1 MGNGNQRQTVPLSN
15 AIEREM
21 WCAIGVK
28 IVTFASSF
36 LVRRSP
42 RMVRCSRYRL
52 PDYYLMATSK
62 DKLTKKRST
71 KTRKRTNAPGR
82 KDSTPSR
89 SVGSRMRSWAQGL
102 QNNIVNKRYGEL
114 ISFILGLIL
123 LAFIIYILVACGSYL
138 MVGSRDQ
145 SIVTELTPWEALTQT
160 LPEGIDSSVVE
171 IQNITRV
178 HGAYLA
184 HWLMDGF
191 LGFGSWLLLLFGIVC
206 ALRMMRIT
214 KRGSLIKLCVYTI
227 LLSLWTALALSA
239 LQSILGMPTFFRWGG
254 VYGALWLGKML
265 PAIGWL
271 GVSLTLLV
279 TIIILIVVIRY
290 EYLQWMRRAIG
301 LGWVKRP
308 NRRHTT
314 DSSLESIEDETEL
327 TGGEPTDTNE
337 EILPDDEDGDLDTT
351 KDEDEEAPL
360 PASSVL
366 AAQSASHTTS
376 QATTNAP
383 QARRQSVSTP
393 AEESLEGSVTVTVAQ
408 GDADSQAVSVMPQSD
423 TRRGGYQMPS
433 PDLLADVDQSSQTID
448 RTEIKEI
455 EQLIIEKLSDLGI
468 GLEPVEVTI
477 GPTVTLYEFKLDPKV
492 KVNRIRSLE
501 DDIAMKVESIGGI
514 RIIAPMPGRG
524 TIGIEVP
531 NRNPRTVGMKAL
543 ITSQKFITT
552 DMKLPIAIGRT
563 ITNDVYLFDLSKM
576 PHLLIAGATGQG
588 KSVGLNALIT
598 SLLYNKR
605 PEELKLILIDPK
617 MLEFSIYESIGRHF
631 LTKLEDA
638 EKYIITDTTKALPV
652 LESLCVDMDG
662 RYELLARAKVR
673 NIAEYNKL
681 FRQGHLREEDGFVF
695 LPYLVLIVDEFADL
709 IMTTGRAIE
718 KPIARL
724 AQKARAA
731 GIHIVLATQ
740 RPSTDVITGLI
751 KANFPA
757 RIAFKVSSQVD
768 SRTILDTK
776 SAKDLIGRGDMLIN
790 DGKEMRRIQCAFI
803 DTPET
808 ERIVDHIS
816 RQPYPTEPY
825 LLPEPPAT
833 EGAAGAAGVGGGA
846 TERDPLFEEVAR
858 HVVQMQQ
865 GSTSNIQRRFNIG
878 YNRAGR
884 IMDQLYE
891 CGIVSGQDGSKP
903 RQVLIADETT
913 LDQLLDTF

>member
-1 MGNGNQRQTVPLSN
+1 
-15 AIEREM
+15 
-21 WCAIGVK
+21 
-28 IVTFASSF
+28 
-36 LVRRSP
+36 
-42 RMVRCSRYRL
+42 
-52 PDYYLMATSK
+52 
-62 DKLTKKRST
+62 
-71 KTRKRTNAPGR
+71 
-82 KDSTPSR
+82 
-89 SVGSRMRSWAQGL
+89 MRSWAQDL
-102 QNNIVNKRYGEL
+102 QNNIADKRYGEL

-191 LGFGSWLLLLFGIVC
+191 LGFGSWFLLLFGIAC

-214 KRGSLIKLCVYTI
+214 KRGSLIKLCVYAI

-239 LQSILGMPTFFRWGG
+239 LQNILGMPTFFRWGG
-254 VYGALWLGKML
+254 AYGAFWLGKML

-279 TIIILIVVIRY
+279 TIITFIVAMRY

-308 NRRHTT
+308 SRRTT
-314 DSSLESIEDETEL
+314 EAERDAVTLERKEEVVDEA
-327 TGGEPTDTNE
+327 NE
-337 EILPDDEDGDLDTT
+337 EQYDTS
-351 KDEDEEAPL
+351 KDEELETSLSDPGVAPSQTEPL
-360 PASSVL
+360 RSSRV
-366 AAQSASHTTS
+366 ATSRPSQESRATSSTT
-376 QATTNAP
+376 
-383 QARRQSVSTP
+383 
-393 AEESLEGSVTVTVAQ
+393 AEESLEGGVTVTVAQ
-408 GDADSQAVSVMPQSD
+408 GDADSQAAAIMPQSD
-423 TRRGGYQMPS
+423 SRRGGYQMPS
-433 PDLLADVDQSSQTID
+433 PDLLADVDQSSQKID

-552 DMKLPIAIGRT
+552 DQKLPIAIGRT

-631 LTKLEDA
+631 LTKLEDE
-638 EKYIITDTTKALPV
+638 EKYIITDTNKALPV
-652 LESLCVDMDG
+652 LESLCVDMDE

-816 RQPYPTEPY
+816 RQPYPTVPY

-833 EGAAGAAGVGGGA
+833 EGAAGAAGSGGGGA

-891 CGIVSGQDGSKP
+891 CGIVSAQDGSKP

>member
-1 MGNGNQRQTVPLSN
+1 
-15 AIEREM
+15 
-21 WCAIGVK
+21 
-28 IVTFASSF
+28 
-36 LVRRSP
+36 
-42 RMVRCSRYRL
+42 MVRCSRYRL

-62 DKLTKKRST
+62 DKSTKKRST
-71 KTRKRTNAPGR
+71 QTRKRTNASSR
-82 KDSTPSR
+82 KDATPSR
-89 SVGSRMRSWAQGL
+89 SVGSRMRSWAKGL
-102 QNNIVNKRYGEL
+102 QNNVADKRYGEL

-138 MVGSRDQ
+138 MVGARDQ
-145 SIVTELTPWEALTQT
+145 SVVTELTPWEALTQT
-160 LPEGIDSSVVE
+160 LPEGIDSSVAE
-171 IQNITRV
+171 IQNVTRV

-184 HWLMDGF
+184 HRLMDGF
-191 LGFGSWLLLLFGIVC
+191 LGFGSWFLLIFGIVC

-214 KRGSLIKLCVYTI
+214 KRGSLIKITVYAI
-227 LLSLWTALALSA
+227 FLSLWTGLTAAA
-239 LQSILGMPTFFRWGG
+239 IQNILGMPTFFRWGG
-254 VYGALWLGKML
+254 AYGTLWIDNLL

-271 GVSLTLLV
+271 GVVLILLV
-279 TIIILIVVIRY
+279 SIIILIVMIRH

-308 NRRHTT
+308 NRRRTT
-314 DSSLESIEDETEL
+314 DSSLESIEDEEES
-327 TGGEPTDTNE
+327 TGEEPTDTIE
-337 EILPDDEDGDLDTT
+337 DAGPDDVDGEPDTAEDD
-351 KDEDEEAPL
+351 DEEAPL
-360 PASSVL
+360 PAPSTL
-366 AAQSASHTTS
+366 AAQPAPRTTS
-376 QATTNAP
+376 QTTTNAP
-383 QARRQSVSTP
+383 QARREPVSTP
-393 AEESLEGSVTVTVAQ
+393 AEESLEGGVTVTVAQ
-408 GDADSQAVSVMPQSD
+408 GDADSQAVAVVPQSD

-448 RTEIKEI
+448 RSEIKEI

-552 DMKLPIAIGRT
+552 DQKLPIAIGRT

-631 LTKLEDA
+631 LTKLEDE

-816 RQPYPTEPY
+816 RQPYPTVPY

-833 EGAAGAAGVGGGA
+833 EGAAGTAGPGGGGA
-846 TERDPLFEEVAR
+846 SERDPLFEEVAR

-891 CGIVSGQDGSKP
+891 CGIVSAQDGSKP
-903 RQVLIADETT
+903 RQVLITDETT

>member
-1 MGNGNQRQTVPLSN
+1 
-15 AIEREM
+15 
-21 WCAIGVK
+21 
-28 IVTFASSF
+28 
-36 LVRRSP
+36 
-42 RMVRCSRYRL
+42 
-52 PDYYLMATSK
+52 MATSK
-62 DKLTKKRST
+62 DKPTKKRST
-71 KTRKRTNAPGR
+71 QSRKRTNASGR
-82 KDSTPSR
+82 KDATPSR
-89 SVGSRMRSWAQGL
+89 SVGSRMRSWAQDL
-102 QNNIVNKRYGEL
+102 QNNVADKRYGEL

-123 LAFIIYILVACGSYL
+123 LAFVIYVLVACVSYL
-138 MVGSRDQ
+138 LVGARDQ
-145 SIVTELTPWEALTQT
+145 SIVTALTPWEALTQT
-160 LPEGIDSSVVE
+160 LPEGIDGSVAE

-191 LGFGSWLLLLFGIVC
+191 LGFGSWFLLILSFVG
-206 ALRMMRIT
+206 ALRLMRIS
-214 KRGSLIKLCVYTI
+214 KRGSIIKITVYTI
-227 LLSLWTALALSA
+227 CLSLWTALTGAAIQDL
-239 LQSILGMPTFFRWGG
+239 LGMPTFFRWGG
-254 VYGALWLGKML
+254 AYGTLWLGKLL

-271 GVSLTLLV
+271 GVALILLV
-279 TIIILIVVIRY
+279 SIIILIVVIRH

-308 NRRHTT
+308 NRRRTT
-314 DSSLESIEDETEL
+314 DSSLEGIDEEGEA
-327 TGGEPTDTNE
+327 TGEEPTDTDE
-337 EILPDDEDGDLDTT
+337 EVVSDDMDGEPDTT
-351 KDEDEEAPL
+351 EDEDEESPL
-360 PASSVL
+360 PAPSVL
-366 AAQSASHTTS
+366 AAQSAPRATS
-376 QATTNAP
+376 PAGREP
-383 QARRQSVSTP
+383 VSTP
-393 AEESLEGSVTVTVAQ
+393 AEESLEGGVTVTVAQ
-408 GDADSQAVSVMPQSD
+408 GDADSQAASVMPQSD

-433 PDLLADVDQSSQTID
+433 PDLLADVDQTSQTVD
-448 RTEIKEI
+448 RAEIKEI
-455 EQLIIEKLSDLGI
+455 EQLIVEKLSDLGI
-468 GLEPVEVTI
+468 ALEPVEVTI

-552 DMKLPIAIGRT
+552 DLKLPIAIGRT

-631 LTKLEDA
+631 LTKLEDE

-652 LESLCVDMDG
+652 LESLCVDMDA

-673 NIAEYNKL
+673 NISEYNKL
-681 FRQGHLREEDGFVF
+681 FRQGHLREEDGYVF

-768 SRTILDTK
+768 SRTILDTT

-816 RQPYPTEPY
+816 HQPYPTEPY

-833 EGAAGAAGVGGGA
+833 EGAAGGAGFGGGGA

-884 IMDQLYE
+884 VMDQLYE
-891 CGIVSGQDGSKP
+891 CGIVSAQDGSKP
-903 RQVLIADETT
+903 RQVLISDEET
-913 LDQLLDTF
+913 LNRLLDTL

>member
-1 MGNGNQRQTVPLSN
+1 M
-15 AIEREM
+15 A
-21 WCAIGVK
+21 
-28 IVTFASSF
+28 
-36 LVRRSP
+36 RRSH
-42 RMVRCSRYRL
+42 YRL
-52 PDYYLMATSK
+52 PYYYLMATSK
-62 DKLTKKRST
+62 DKSTKKRST
-71 KTRKRTNAPGR
+71 QSRKRTNAPGR
-82 KDSTPSR
+82 KDATPSR
-89 SVGSRMRSWAQGL
+89 SVGSRMRSWAQDL
-102 QNNIVNKRYGEL
+102 QNNVADKRYGEL

-123 LAFIIYILVACGSYL
+123 LAFVVYVFVACVSYL
-138 MVGSRDQ
+138 LVGARDQ
-145 SIVTELTPWEALTQT
+145 SIVTALTPWEALTQT
-160 LPEGIDSSVVE
+160 LPEGIDGSVAE

-191 LGFGSWLLLLFGIVC
+191 LGFGSWFLLILSFVG
-206 ALRMMRIT
+206 ALRLMRIS
-214 KRGSLIKLCVYTI
+214 KRGSIIKITVYTI
-227 LLSLWTALALSA
+227 CLSLWTALAGAAIQNL
-239 LQSILGMPTFFRWGG
+239 LGMPTFFRWGG
-254 VYGALWLGKML
+254 AYGTLWLGKLL

-271 GVSLTLLV
+271 GVALILLV
-279 TIIILIVVIRY
+279 SIIILIVVIRH

-308 NRRHTT
+308 SRRRTT
-314 DSSLESIEDETEL
+314 DSSLEGVDEEGEA
-327 TGGEPTDTNE
+327 TGEEPTDTDE
-337 EILPDDEDGDLDTT
+337 EVVPDDMDGEPDTT
-351 KDEDEEAPL
+351 EDEDEEAPL
-360 PASSVL
+360 PAPSAL
-366 AAQSASHTTS
+366 AAQSAPRATS
-376 QATTNAP
+376 QA
-383 QARRQSVSTP
+383 AREPVSTP
-393 AEESLEGSVTVTVAQ
+393 AEESLEGGVTVTVAQ
-408 GDADSQAVSVMPQSD
+408 GDADSQVASVVPQND

-433 PDLLADVDQSSQTID
+433 PDLLADVDQTSQTVD
-448 RTEIKEI
+448 RAEIKEI
-455 EQLIIEKLSDLGI
+455 EQLIVEKLSDLGI
-468 GLEPVEVTI
+468 ALEPVEVTI

-552 DMKLPIAIGRT
+552 DLKLPIAIGRT

-631 LTKLEDA
+631 LTKLEDE

-652 LESLCVDMDG
+652 LESLCVDMDA

-673 NIAEYNKL
+673 NISEYNKL
-681 FRQGHLREEDGFVF
+681 FRQGHLREEDGYVF

-768 SRTILDTK
+768 SRTILDTT

-808 ERIVDHIS
+808 ERIVDHIAH
-816 RQPYPTEPY
+816 QPYPTEPY

-833 EGAAGAAGVGGGA
+833 EGAAGGAGFGGGGA

-884 IMDQLYE
+884 VMDQLYE
-891 CGIVSGQDGSKP
+891 CGIVSAQDGSKP
-903 RQVLIADETT
+903 RQVLISDEET
-913 LDQLLDTF
+913 LNRLLDTL

>member
-1 MGNGNQRQTVPLSN
+1 
-15 AIEREM
+15 
-21 WCAIGVK
+21 
-28 IVTFASSF
+28 
-36 LVRRSP
+36 
-42 RMVRCSRYRL
+42 
-52 PDYYLMATSK
+52 MATSN
-62 DKLTKKRST
+62 DKPTKKRST
-71 KTRKRTNAPGR
+71 KTRKRTNASSR
-82 KDSTPSR
+82 KDATPSR

-102 QNNIVNKRYGEL
+102 QNNIANKRYGEL

-123 LAFIIYILVACGSYL
+123 LAFIVYILVACGSYL
-138 MVGSRDQ
+138 MVGARDQ

-227 LLSLWTALALSA
+227 LLSLWMALALST
-239 LQSILGMPTFFRWGG
+239 LQDILGMPTFFRWGG
-254 VYGALWLGKML
+254 AYGARWLGKLL

-271 GVSLTLLV
+271 GVALILLV
-279 TIIILIVVIRY
+279 SIIILIVVIRY

-308 NRRHTT
+308 NRRRTT
-314 DSSLESIEDETEL
+314 DSSLESVEDEAKASEE
-327 TGGEPTDTNE
+327 EPTETNE
-337 EILPDDEDGDLDTT
+337 EVDPDDEDGEPNI
-351 KDEDEEAPL
+351 DEDEEAPL
-360 PASSVL
+360 PAPSVL
-366 AAQSASHTTS
+366 AAQSA
-376 QATTNAP
+376 
-383 QARRQSVSTP
+383 RRESVSTP
-393 AEESLEGSVTVTVAQ
+393 AEESLEGGVTVTVAQ
-408 GDADSQAVSVMPQSD
+408 GDADSQAVSVIPQSD

-631 LTKLEDA
+631 LTKLEDE
-638 EKYIITDTTKALPV
+638 EKYIITDTNKALPV

-673 NIAEYNKL
+673 NISEYNKL

-833 EGAAGAAGVGGGA
+833 EGAAGGAGSGGGGA
-846 TERDPLFEEVAR
+846 TERDLLFEEVAR

-891 CGIVSGQDGSKP
+891 CGIVSAQDGSKP
-903 RQVLIADETT
+903 RQVLIADEAT

>member
-1 MGNGNQRQTVPLSN
+1 
-15 AIEREM
+15 
-21 WCAIGVK
+21 
-28 IVTFASSF
+28 
-36 LVRRSP
+36 
-42 RMVRCSRYRL
+42 MVRCSRYRL

-62 DKLTKKRST
+62 DKSTKKRST
-71 KTRKRTNAPGR
+71 KSRKRTNASGR
-82 KDSTPSR
+82 KDATPSR
-89 SVGSRMRSWAQGL
+89 SVGSRMRSWAQDL
-102 QNNIVNKRYGEL
+102 QNNIADKRYGEL

-145 SIVTELTPWEALTQT
+145 SIVTELTPWEVLTQT

-191 LGFGSWLLLLFGIVC
+191 LGFGSWFLLLFGIVC

-214 KRGSLIKLCVYTI
+214 KRGSLIKLCVYAI

-239 LQSILGMPTFFRWGG
+239 LQNILGMPTFFRWGG
-254 VYGALWLGKML
+254 AYGALWLGKML

-279 TIIILIVVIRY
+279 TIITIIVAMRY

-308 NRRHTT
+308 SRRTT
-314 DSSLESIEDETEL
+314 EAERDAVTLERKEEVVDEANDEQY
-327 TGGEPTDTNE
+327 DTS
-337 EILPDDEDGDLDTT
+337 
-351 KDEDEEAPL
+351 KDEELETSLSDPGVAPSQTEPL
-360 PASSVL
+360 RSSRV
-366 AAQSASHTTS
+366 ATSRPSQESRATSSTT
-376 QATTNAP
+376 AN
-383 QARRQSVSTP
+383 
-393 AEESLEGSVTVTVAQ
+393 ESLEGDVTVTVAQ
-408 GDADSQAVSVMPQSD
+408 GDADSQAAAIMPQSD
-423 TRRGGYQMPS
+423 SRRGGYQMPS
-433 PDLLADVDQSSQTID
+433 PDLLADVDQSSQKID

-552 DMKLPIAIGRT
+552 DQKLPIAIGRT

-631 LTKLEDA
+631 LTKLEDE
-638 EKYIITDTTKALPV
+638 EKYIITDTNKALPV

-816 RQPYPTEPY
+816 RQPYPTVPY

-833 EGAAGAAGVGGGA
+833 EGAAGAAGSGGGGA

-891 CGIVSGQDGSKP
+891 CGIVSAQDGSKP

>member
-1 MGNGNQRQTVPLSN
+1 M
-15 AIEREM
+15 A
-21 WCAIGVK
+21 
-28 IVTFASSF
+28 
-36 LVRRSP
+36 RRSH
-42 RMVRCSRYRL
+42 YRL
-52 PDYYLMATSK
+52 PYYYLMATSK
-62 DKLTKKRST
+62 DKSTKKRST
-71 KTRKRTNAPGR
+71 QSRKRTNASGR
-82 KDSTPSR
+82 KDATPSR
-89 SVGSRMRSWAQGL
+89 SVGSRMRSWAQDL
-102 QNNIVNKRYGEL
+102 QNNVADKRYGEL

-123 LAFIIYILVACGSYL
+123 LAFVVYVLVACVSYL
-138 MVGSRDQ
+138 LVGARDQ
-145 SIVTELTPWEALTQT
+145 SIVTALTPWEALTQT
-160 LPEGIDSSVVE
+160 LPEGVDGSVAE

-191 LGFGSWLLLLFGIVC
+191 LGFGSWFLLFLSFVG
-206 ALRMMRIT
+206 ALRLMRIS
-214 KRGSLIKLCVYTI
+214 KRGSIIKITVYTI
-227 LLSLWTALALSA
+227 CLSLWTALAGAAIQDL
-239 LQSILGMPTFFRWGG
+239 LGMPTFFRWGG
-254 VYGALWLGKML
+254 AYGTLWLGKLL

-271 GVSLTLLV
+271 GVALILLV
-279 TIIILIVVIRY
+279 SIIALIVVIRY

-308 NRRHTT
+308 SRRKT
-314 DSSLESIEDETEL
+314 DSSLEGGDEEGEA
-327 TGGEPTDTNE
+327 TGEEPIDTDE
-337 EILPDDEDGDLDTT
+337 EVVPDDIDDESDTAE
-351 KDEDEEAPL
+351 DEDEEAPL
-360 PASSVL
+360 PAPSAL
-366 AAQSASHTTS
+366 ATQSAPRTTS
-376 QATTNAP
+376 QA
-383 QARRQSVSTP
+383 RREPVSTP
-393 AEESLEGSVTVTVAQ
+393 AEESLEGGVTVTVAQ
-408 GDADSQAVSVMPQSD
+408 GDADSQAASVIPQSD

-433 PDLLADVDQSSQTID
+433 PDLLADVDQTSQTVD
-448 RTEIKEI
+448 RAEIKEI
-455 EQLIIEKLSDLGI
+455 EQLIVEKLSDLGI
-468 GLEPVEVTI
+468 ALEPVEVTI

-552 DMKLPIAIGRT
+552 DQKLPIAIGRT

-631 LTKLEDA
+631 LTKLEDE

-652 LESLCVDMDG
+652 LESLCVDMDA

-673 NIAEYNKL
+673 NISEYNKL
-681 FRQGHLREEDGFVF
+681 FRQGHLREEDGYVF

-768 SRTILDTK
+768 SRTILDTT

-816 RQPYPTEPY
+816 HQPYPTEPY

-833 EGAAGAAGVGGGA
+833 EGAAGGAGFGGGGA

-884 IMDQLYE
+884 VMDQLYE
-891 CGIVSGQDGSKP
+891 CGIVSAQDGSKP
-903 RQVLIADETT
+903 RQVLISDEET
-913 LDQLLDTF
+913 LNRLLDTL

>member
-1 MGNGNQRQTVPLSN
+1 M
-15 AIEREM
+15 A
-21 WCAIGVK
+21 
-28 IVTFASSF
+28 
-36 LVRRSP
+36 RRS
-42 RMVRCSRYRL
+42 YFRL
-52 PDYYLMATSK
+52 PYYYLMATSK
-62 DKLTKKRST
+62 DKSTKKRST
-71 KTRKRTNAPGR
+71 QSRKRTNVPGR
-82 KDSTPSR
+82 KDATPSR
-89 SVGSRMRSWAQGL
+89 SVGSRMRSWAQDL
-102 QNNIVNKRYGEL
+102 QNNVADKRYGEL

-123 LAFIIYILVACGSYL
+123 LAFVVYVLVACVSYL
-138 MVGSRDQ
+138 LVGARDQ
-145 SIVTELTPWEALTQT
+145 SVVTALTPWEALTQT
-160 LPEGIDSSVVE
+160 LPEGIDGSVAE

-191 LGFGSWLLLLFGIVC
+191 LGFGSWFLLILSFVG
-206 ALRMMRIT
+206 ALRLMRIS
-214 KRGSLIKLCVYTI
+214 KRGSIIKITVYAI
-227 LLSLWTALALSA
+227 LLSLWTALAGAAIQDL
-239 LQSILGMPTFFRWGG
+239 LGMPTFFRWGG
-254 VYGALWLGKML
+254 AYGTLWLGNLL

-271 GVSLTLLV
+271 GVALILLV
-279 TIIILIVVIRY
+279 SIIILIVVIRY

-308 NRRHTT
+308 SRQRKAE
-314 DSSLESIEDETEL
+314 DPLESAEGEEEAS
-327 TGGEPTDTNE
+327 GEEPTNTDE
-337 EILPDDEDGDLDTT
+337 EVVPDDMDDESDTT
-351 KDEDEEAPL
+351 EDEDEEAPL
-360 PASSVL
+360 SASSVL
-366 AAQSASHTTS
+366 AAQSAPRTTS
-376 QATTNAP
+376 QA
-383 QARRQSVSTP
+383 RRESISTP
-393 AEESLEGSVTVTVAQ
+393 AEESLEGGVTVTVAQ
-408 GDADSQAVSVMPQSD
+408 GDADSQVASVMPQSD
-423 TRRGGYQMPS
+423 MRRGGYQMPS
-433 PDLLADVDQSSQTID
+433 PDLLADVDQTSQTVD
-448 RTEIKEI
+448 RAEIKEI
-455 EQLIIEKLSDLGI
+455 EQLIVEKLSDLGI
-468 GLEPVEVTI
+468 ALEPVEVTI

-552 DMKLPIAIGRT
+552 DQKLPIAIGRT

-631 LTKLEDA
+631 LTKLEDE

-652 LESLCVDMDG
+652 LESLCVDMDA

-673 NIAEYNKL
+673 NISEYNKL
-681 FRQGHLREEDGFVF
+681 FRQGHLREEDGYVF

-768 SRTILDTK
+768 SRTILDTT

-816 RQPYPTEPY
+816 HQPYPTVPY

-833 EGAAGAAGVGGGA
+833 EGAAGGAGFGGGGA

-884 IMDQLYE
+884 LMDQLYE
-891 CGIVSGQDGSKP
+891 CGIVSAQDGSKP
-903 RQVLIADETT
+903 RQVLISDEET
-913 LDQLLDTF
+913 LNRLLDTL

>member
-1 MGNGNQRQTVPLSN
+1 
-15 AIEREM
+15 
-21 WCAIGVK
+21 
-28 IVTFASSF
+28 
-36 LVRRSP
+36 
-42 RMVRCSRYRL
+42 MVRCSRYRL

-62 DKLTKKRST
+62 DKSTKKRST
-71 KTRKRTNAPGR
+71 KSRKRTNASGR
-82 KDSTPSR
+82 KDATPSR
-89 SVGSRMRSWAQGL
+89 SVGSRMRSWAQDL
-102 QNNIVNKRYGEL
+102 QNNIADKRYGEL

-191 LGFGSWLLLLFGIVC
+191 LGFGSWFLLLFGIVC

-214 KRGSLIKLCVYTI
+214 KRGSLIKLCVYAI

-239 LQSILGMPTFFRWGG
+239 LQNILGMPTFFRWGG
-254 VYGALWLGKML
+254 AYGALWLGKML

-279 TIIILIVVIRY
+279 TIITFIVAMRY

-308 NRRHTT
+308 SRRTT
-314 DSSLESIEDETEL
+314 EAERDAVTLERKEEVVDEANDEQY
-327 TGGEPTDTNE
+327 DTS
-337 EILPDDEDGDLDTT
+337 
-351 KDEDEEAPL
+351 KDEELETSLSDPGVAPSQTEPL
-360 PASSVL
+360 RSSRV
-366 AAQSASHTTS
+366 ATSRPSQESRATSSTT
-376 QATTNAP
+376 
-383 QARRQSVSTP
+383 
-393 AEESLEGSVTVTVAQ
+393 AEESLEGGVTVTVAQ
-408 GDADSQAVSVMPQSD
+408 GDADSQAAAIMPQSD
-423 TRRGGYQMPS
+423 SRRGGYQMPS
-433 PDLLADVDQSSQTID
+433 PDLLADVDQSSQKID

-552 DMKLPIAIGRT
+552 DQKLPIAIGRT

-631 LTKLEDA
+631 LTKLEDE
-638 EKYIITDTTKALPV
+638 EKYIITDTNKALPV

-808 ERIVDHIS
+808 ERLVDHIS
-816 RQPYPTEPY
+816 RQPYPTVPY

-833 EGAAGAAGVGGGA
+833 EGAAGAAGSGGGGA

-891 CGIVSGQDGSKP
+891 CGIVSAQDGSKP

>member
-1 MGNGNQRQTVPLSN
+1 
-15 AIEREM
+15 
-21 WCAIGVK
+21 
-28 IVTFASSF
+28 
-36 LVRRSP
+36 
-42 RMVRCSRYRL
+42 
-52 PDYYLMATSK
+52 
-62 DKLTKKRST
+62 
-71 KTRKRTNAPGR
+71 
-82 KDSTPSR
+82 
-89 SVGSRMRSWAQGL
+89 MRSWAQGL
-102 QNNIVNKRYGEL
+102 QNNIANKRYGEL

-123 LAFIIYILVACGSYL
+123 LAFIVYILVACGSYL

-227 LLSLWTALALSA
+227 LLSLWTALALST
-239 LQSILGMPTFFRWGG
+239 LQDILGMPTFFRWGG
-254 VYGALWLGKML
+254 AYGASWLGKLL

-271 GVSLTLLV
+271 GVALILLV
-279 TIIILIVVIRY
+279 SIITLVVVLRY

-308 NRRHTT
+308 NRRRTSE
-314 DSSLESIEDETEL
+314 SSLESIEDEKGA
-327 TGGEPTDTNE
+327 TGEEPTETNE
-337 EILPDDEDGDLDTT
+337 EVDPDDEDGEPNI
-351 KDEDEEAPL
+351 DEDEEAPL
-360 PASSVL
+360 PAPSVL
-366 AAQSASHTTS
+366 AAQSA
-376 QATTNAP
+376 
-383 QARRQSVSTP
+383 RRESVSTP
-393 AEESLEGSVTVTVAQ
+393 AEESLEGGVTVTVAQ
-408 GDADSQAVSVMPQSD
+408 GDADSQAVSVIPQSD

-638 EKYIITDTTKALPV
+638 ETYIITDTTKALPV

-833 EGAAGAAGVGGGA
+833 EGAAGGAGSGGGGA

-891 CGIVSGQDGSKP
+891 CGIVSAQDGSKP
-903 RQVLIADETT
+903 RQVLIADEAT

>member
-1 MGNGNQRQTVPLSN
+1 
-15 AIEREM
+15 
-21 WCAIGVK
+21 
-28 IVTFASSF
+28 
-36 LVRRSP
+36 
-42 RMVRCSRYRL
+42 
-52 PDYYLMATSK
+52 
-62 DKLTKKRST
+62 
-71 KTRKRTNAPGR
+71 
-82 KDSTPSR
+82 
-89 SVGSRMRSWAQGL
+89 MRSWAQGL
-102 QNNIVNKRYGEL
+102 QNNIANKRYGEL

-123 LAFIIYILVACGSYL
+123 LAFIVYILVACGSYL
-138 MVGSRDQ
+138 MVGARDQ
-145 SIVTELTPWEALTQT
+145 SVVTELTPWEALTQT

-227 LLSLWTALALSA
+227 LLSLWTALALST
-239 LQSILGMPTFFRWGG
+239 LQDILGMPTFFRWGG
-254 VYGALWLGKML
+254 AYGARWLGKLL

-271 GVSLTLLV
+271 GVALILLV
-279 TIIILIVVIRY
+279 SIITLVVVLRY

-308 NRRHTT
+308 NRRRTSE
-314 DSSLESIEDETEL
+314 SSLESIEDEKGA
-327 TGGEPTDTNE
+327 TGEEPTETNE
-337 EILPDDEDGDLDTT
+337 EVDPDDEDGEPNI
-351 KDEDEEAPL
+351 DEDEEAPL
-360 PASSVL
+360 PAPSVL
-366 AAQSASHTTS
+366 AAQSA
-376 QATTNAP
+376 
-383 QARRQSVSTP
+383 RRESVSTP
-393 AEESLEGSVTVTVAQ
+393 AEESLEGGVTVTVAQ
-408 GDADSQAVSVMPQSD
+408 GDADSQAVSVIPQSD

-631 LTKLEDA
+631 LTKLEDE
-638 EKYIITDTTKALPV
+638 EKYIITDTNKALPV

-673 NIAEYNKL
+673 NISEYNKL

-833 EGAAGAAGVGGGA
+833 EGAAGGAGSGGGGA

-891 CGIVSGQDGSKP
+891 CGIVSAQDGSKP
-903 RQVLIADETT
+903 RQVLIADEAT

>member
-1 MGNGNQRQTVPLSN
+1 M
-15 AIEREM
+15 A
-21 WCAIGVK
+21 
-28 IVTFASSF
+28 
-36 LVRRSP
+36 RRSH
-42 RMVRCSRYRL
+42 YRL
-52 PDYYLMATSK
+52 PYYYLMATSK
-62 DKLTKKRST
+62 DKPTKKRST
-71 KTRKRTNAPGR
+71 QSRKRTNASGR
-82 KDSTPSR
+82 KDATPSR
-89 SVGSRMRSWAQGL
+89 SVGSRMRSWAQDL
-102 QNNIVNKRYGEL
+102 QNNVADKRYGEL

-123 LAFIIYILVACGSYL
+123 LAFVIYVLVACVSYL
-138 MVGSRDQ
+138 LVGARDQ
-145 SIVTELTPWEALTQT
+145 SIVTALTPWEALTQT
-160 LPEGIDSSVVE
+160 LPEGIDGSVAE
-171 IQNITRV
+171 IQNLTRV

-191 LGFGSWLLLLFGIVC
+191 LGFGSWFLLILSFVG
-206 ALRMMRIT
+206 ALRLMRIS
-214 KRGSLIKLCVYTI
+214 KRGSIIKITVYAI
-227 LLSLWTALALSA
+227 FLSLWTALTGAAIQDL
-239 LQSILGMPTFFRWGG
+239 LGMPTFFRWGG
-254 VYGALWLGKML
+254 AYGTLWLGKLL

-271 GVSLTLLV
+271 GVALILLV
-279 TIIILIVVIRY
+279 SIIILIVVIRH

-308 NRRHTT
+308 NRRRTT
-314 DSSLESIEDETEL
+314 DSSLEGIDEEGEA
-327 TGGEPTDTNE
+327 TGEEPTDTDE
-337 EILPDDEDGDLDTT
+337 EVVSDDIDGEPDTT
-351 KDEDEEAPL
+351 EDEDEESPL
-360 PASSVL
+360 PAPSVL
-366 AAQSASHTTS
+366 AAQSAPRATS
-376 QATTNAP
+376 QAGREP
-383 QARRQSVSTP
+383 VSTP
-393 AEESLEGSVTVTVAQ
+393 TEESLEGGVTVTVAQ
-408 GDADSQAVSVMPQSD
+408 GDADSQAASVIPQSD

-433 PDLLADVDQSSQTID
+433 PDLLADVDQTSQTVD

-455 EQLIIEKLSDLGI
+455 EQLIVEKLSDLGI
-468 GLEPVEVTI
+468 ALEPVEVTI

-552 DMKLPIAIGRT
+552 DLKLPIAIGRT

-631 LTKLEDA
+631 LTKLEDE

-652 LESLCVDMDG
+652 LESLCVDMDAP
-662 RYELLARAKVR
+662 YELLARAKVR
-673 NIAEYNKL
+673 NISEYNKL
-681 FRQGHLREEDGFVF
+681 FRQGHLREEDGYVF

-768 SRTILDTK
+768 SRTILDTT

-816 RQPYPTEPY
+816 HQPYPTEPY

-833 EGAAGAAGVGGGA
+833 EGAAGGAGFGGGGA

-884 IMDQLYE
+884 VMDQLYE
-891 CGIVSGQDGSKP
+891 CGIVSAQDGSKP
-903 RQVLIADETT
+903 RQVLISDEET
-913 LDQLLDTF
+913 LNRLLDTL

>member
-1 MGNGNQRQTVPLSN
+1 
-15 AIEREM
+15 
-21 WCAIGVK
+21 
-28 IVTFASSF
+28 
-36 LVRRSP
+36 
-42 RMVRCSRYRL
+42 MVRCSRYRL

-62 DKLTKKRST
+62 DKSTKKRST
-71 KTRKRTNAPGR
+71 KSRKRTNASGR
-82 KDSTPSR
+82 KDATPSR
-89 SVGSRMRSWAQGL
+89 SVGSRMRSWAQDL
-102 QNNIVNKRYGEL
+102 QNNIADKRYGEL

-123 LAFIIYILVACGSYL
+123 LAFIIYILVACSSYL

-191 LGFGSWLLLLFGIVC
+191 LGFGSWFLLLFGIVC

-214 KRGSLIKLCVYTI
+214 KRGSLIKLCVYAI

-239 LQSILGMPTFFRWGG
+239 LQNILGMPTFFRWGG
-254 VYGALWLGKML
+254 AYGALWLGKML

-279 TIIILIVVIRY
+279 TIITIIVAMRY

-308 NRRHTT
+308 SRRTT
-314 DSSLESIEDETEL
+314 EAERDAVTLERKEEVVDEANDEQY
-327 TGGEPTDTNE
+327 DTS
-337 EILPDDEDGDLDTT
+337 
-351 KDEDEEAPL
+351 KDEELETPLSDPGVAPSQTEPL
-360 PASSVL
+360 RSSRV
-366 AAQSASHTTS
+366 ATSRPSQESRATSSTT
-376 QATTNAP
+376 
-383 QARRQSVSTP
+383 
-393 AEESLEGSVTVTVAQ
+393 AEESLEGGVTVTVAQ
-408 GDADSQAVSVMPQSD
+408 GDADSQAAAIMPQSD
-423 TRRGGYQMPS
+423 SRRGGYQMPS
-433 PDLLADVDQSSQTID
+433 PDLLADVDQSSQKID

-552 DMKLPIAIGRT
+552 DQKLPIAIGRT

-631 LTKLEDA
+631 LTKLEDE
-638 EKYIITDTTKALPV
+638 EKYIITDTNKALPV

-816 RQPYPTEPY
+816 RQPYPTVPY

-833 EGAAGAAGVGGGA
+833 EGAAGAAGSGGGGA

-891 CGIVSGQDGSKP
+891 CGIVSAQDGSKP

>member
-1 MGNGNQRQTVPLSN
+1 
-15 AIEREM
+15 
-21 WCAIGVK
+21 
-28 IVTFASSF
+28 
-36 LVRRSP
+36 
-42 RMVRCSRYRL
+42 
-52 PDYYLMATSK
+52 
-62 DKLTKKRST
+62 
-71 KTRKRTNAPGR
+71 
-82 KDSTPSR
+82 
-89 SVGSRMRSWAQGL
+89 MRSWAQGL
-102 QNNIVNKRYGEL
+102 QNNIANKRYGEL

-123 LAFIIYILVACGSYL
+123 LAFIVYILVACGSYL
-138 MVGSRDQ
+138 MVGARDQ

-227 LLSLWTALALSA
+227 LLSLWMALALSA
-239 LQSILGMPTFFRWGG
+239 LQDILGMPTFFRWGG
-254 VYGALWLGKML
+254 AYGARWLGKLL

-271 GVSLTLLV
+271 GVALILLV
-279 TIIILIVVIRY
+279 SIIILIVVIRY

-308 NRRHTT
+308 NRRRTSE
-314 DSSLESIEDETEL
+314 SSLESIEDEEGA
-327 TGGEPTDTNE
+327 TGEEPTETTE
-337 EILPDDEDGDLDTT
+337 EVDPDDEDGEPNI
-351 KDEDEEAPL
+351 DEDEEAPL
-360 PASSVL
+360 PAPSVL
-366 AAQSASHTTS
+366 AAQSAPRTTS
-376 QATTNAP
+376 QTTAATP
-383 QARRQSVSTP
+383 QARRESVSTP
-393 AEESLEGSVTVTVAQ
+393 AEESLEGGVTVTVAQ
-408 GDADSQAVSVMPQSD
+408 GDADSQAVSVIPQSD

-552 DMKLPIAIGRT
+552 EMKLPIAIGRT

-631 LTKLEDA
+631 LTKLEDE
-638 EKYIITDTTKALPV
+638 EKYIITDTNKALPV

-673 NIAEYNKL
+673 NISEYNKL

-816 RQPYPTEPY
+816 RQPYPTVPY

-833 EGAAGAAGVGGGA
+833 EGAAGGAGSGGGGA

-891 CGIVSGQDGSKP
+891 CGIVSAQDGSKP
-903 RQVLIADETT
+903 RQVLIADEAT

>member
-1 MGNGNQRQTVPLSN
+1 
-15 AIEREM
+15 
-21 WCAIGVK
+21 
-28 IVTFASSF
+28 
-36 LVRRSP
+36 
-42 RMVRCSRYRL
+42 
-52 PDYYLMATSK
+52 
-62 DKLTKKRST
+62 
-71 KTRKRTNAPGR
+71 
-82 KDSTPSR
+82 
-89 SVGSRMRSWAQGL
+89 MRSWAQGL
-102 QNNIVNKRYGEL
+102 QNNIANKRYGEL

-123 LAFIIYILVACGSYL
+123 LAFIVYILVACGSYL

-227 LLSLWTALALSA
+227 LLSLWMALALST
-239 LQSILGMPTFFRWGG
+239 LQDILGMPTFFRWGG
-254 VYGALWLGKML
+254 AYGARWLGKLL

-271 GVSLTLLV
+271 GVALILLV
-279 TIIILIVVIRY
+279 SIITLIVVLRY

-308 NRRHTT
+308 NRRRTSE
-314 DSSLESIEDETEL
+314 SSLESIEDEEGA
-327 TGGEPTDTNE
+327 TGEEPTETNE
-337 EILPDDEDGDLDTT
+337 EVDPDDEDGEPNI
-351 KDEDEEAPL
+351 DEDEEAPL
-360 PASSVL
+360 PAPSVL
-366 AAQSASHTTS
+366 AAQSA
-376 QATTNAP
+376 
-383 QARRQSVSTP
+383 RRESVSTP
-393 AEESLEGSVTVTVAQ
+393 AEESLEGGVTVTVAQ
-408 GDADSQAVSVMPQSD
+408 GDADSQAVSVIPQSD

-631 LTKLEDA
+631 LTKLEDE
-638 EKYIITDTTKALPV
+638 EKYIITDTNKALPV

-673 NIAEYNKL
+673 NISEYNKL

-816 RQPYPTEPY
+816 HQPYPTEPY

-833 EGAAGAAGVGGGA
+833 EGAAGGAGSGGGGA

-891 CGIVSGQDGSKP
+891 CGIVSAQDGSKP
-903 RQVLIADETT
+903 RQVLIADEAT
-913 LDQLLDTF
+913 LDQLLATF

>member
-1 MGNGNQRQTVPLSN
+1 
-15 AIEREM
+15 
-21 WCAIGVK
+21 
-28 IVTFASSF
+28 
-36 LVRRSP
+36 
-42 RMVRCSRYRL
+42 
-52 PDYYLMATSK
+52 
-62 DKLTKKRST
+62 
-71 KTRKRTNAPGR
+71 
-82 KDSTPSR
+82 
-89 SVGSRMRSWAQGL
+89 MRSWAQDL
-102 QNNIVNKRYGEL
+102 QNNVADKRYGEL

-123 LAFIIYILVACGSYL
+123 LAFVIYVLVACVSYL
-138 MVGSRDQ
+138 LVGARDQ
-145 SIVTELTPWEALTQT
+145 SIVTALTPWEALTQT
-160 LPEGIDSSVVE
+160 LPEGIDGSVAE

-191 LGFGSWLLLLFGIVC
+191 LGFGSWFLLILSFVG
-206 ALRMMRIT
+206 ALRLMRIS
-214 KRGSLIKLCVYTI
+214 KRGSIIKITVYTI
-227 LLSLWTALALSA
+227 CLSLWTALTGAAIQDL
-239 LQSILGMPTFFRWGG
+239 LGMPTFFRWGG
-254 VYGALWLGKML
+254 AYGTLWLGKLL

-271 GVSLTLLV
+271 GVALILLV
-279 TIIILIVVIRY
+279 SIIILIVVIRH

-308 NRRHTT
+308 NRRRTT
-314 DSSLESIEDETEL
+314 DSSLEGIDEEGEA
-327 TGGEPTDTNE
+327 TGEEPTDTDE
-337 EILPDDEDGDLDTT
+337 EVVSDDMDGEPDTT
-351 KDEDEEAPL
+351 EDEDEESPL
-360 PASSVL
+360 PAPSVL
-366 AAQSASHTTS
+366 AAQSAPRATS
-376 QATTNAP
+376 PAGREP
-383 QARRQSVSTP
+383 VSTP
-393 AEESLEGSVTVTVAQ
+393 AEESLEGGVTVTVAQ
-408 GDADSQAVSVMPQSD
+408 GDADSQAASVMPQSD

-433 PDLLADVDQSSQTID
+433 PDLLADVDQTSQTVD
-448 RTEIKEI
+448 RAEIKEI
-455 EQLIIEKLSDLGI
+455 EQLIVEKLSDLGI
-468 GLEPVEVTI
+468 ALEPVEVTI

-552 DMKLPIAIGRT
+552 DLKLPIAIGRT

-631 LTKLEDA
+631 LTKLEDE

-652 LESLCVDMDG
+652 LESLCVDMDA

-673 NIAEYNKL
+673 NISEYNKL
-681 FRQGHLREEDGFVF
+681 FRQGHLREEDGYVF

-768 SRTILDTK
+768 SRTILDTT

-816 RQPYPTEPY
+816 HQPYPTEPY

-833 EGAAGAAGVGGGA
+833 EGAAGGAGFGGGGA

-884 IMDQLYE
+884 VMDQLYE
-891 CGIVSGQDGSKP
+891 CGIVSAQDGSKP
-903 RQVLIADETT
+903 RQVLISDEET
-913 LDQLLDTF
+913 LNRLLDTL

>member
-1 MGNGNQRQTVPLSN
+1 M
-15 AIEREM
+15 A
-21 WCAIGVK
+21 
-28 IVTFASSF
+28 
-36 LVRRSP
+36 RRSH
-42 RMVRCSRYRL
+42 YRL

-62 DKLTKKRST
+62 DKPTKKRST
-71 KTRKRTNAPGR
+71 ASRKRTNASGR
-82 KDSTPSR
+82 KDATPSR
-89 SVGSRMRSWAQGL
+89 SVGSRMRSWAQDL
-102 QNNIVNKRYGEL
+102 QNNVADKRYGEL

-123 LAFIIYILVACGSYL
+123 LAFVIYILVACVSYL
-138 MVGSRDQ
+138 VVGARDQ
-145 SIVTELTPWEALTQT
+145 SIVTALTPWEALTQK
-160 LPEGIDSSVVE
+160 LPEGIDSSVAE
-171 IQNITRV
+171 IQNVTRV

-191 LGFGSWLLLLFGIVC
+191 LGFGSWFLLSFCFVG
-206 ALRMMRIT
+206 ALRLMRIS
-214 KRGSLIKLCVYTI
+214 KRGSIIKITVYAI
-227 LLSLWTALALSA
+227 LLSLWTALAGAAIQDL
-239 LQSILGMPTFFRWGG
+239 LGMPTFFRWGG
-254 VYGALWLGKML
+254 AYGTLWLGNLL

-271 GVSLTLLV
+271 GVALILLV
-279 TIIILIVVIRY
+279 SIIVLIVVIRY

-308 NRRHTT
+308 NRRRTT
-314 DSSLESIEDETEL
+314 DSSLEGADEEEAS
-327 TGGEPTDTNE
+327 GEEPTDT
-337 EILPDDEDGDLDTT
+337 DEADLSDNLDGASDSTE
-351 KDEDEEAPL
+351 DEDEEVPLSAP
-360 PASSVL
+360 SVL
-366 AAQSASHTTS
+366 AAQTAPRATS
-376 QATTNAP
+376 QAAPAAP
-383 QARRQSVSTP
+383 QARREPVSTP
-393 AEESLEGSVTVTVAQ
+393 AEESLEGGVTVTVAQ
-408 GDADSQAVSVMPQSD
+408 GDADSQVAAVMPQGD

-433 PDLLADVDQSSQTID
+433 PDLLADVDQTSQTVD
-448 RTEIKEI
+448 HTEIKEI
-455 EQLIIEKLSDLGI
+455 EQLIVEKLSDLGI
-468 GLEPVEVTI
+468 ALEPVEVTI

-552 DMKLPIAIGRT
+552 DLKLPIAIGRT

-631 LTKLEDA
+631 LTKLEDE

-652 LESLCVDMDG
+652 LESLCVDMDA

-673 NIAEYNKL
+673 NISEYNKL
-681 FRQGHLREEDGFVF
+681 FRQGHLREEDGYVF

-768 SRTILDTK
+768 SRTILDTT

-816 RQPYPTEPY
+816 RQPYPTVPY

-833 EGAAGAAGVGGGA
+833 EGAAGGAAFGGGA

-884 IMDQLYE
+884 VMDQLYE
-891 CGIVSGQDGSKP
+891 CGIVSAQDGSKP
-903 RQVLIADETT
+903 RQVLISDEET
-913 LDQLLDTF
+913 LNRLLDTL

>member
-1 MGNGNQRQTVPLSN
+1 MAQRSH
-15 AIEREM
+15 
-21 WCAIGVK
+21 
-28 IVTFASSF
+28 
-36 LVRRSP
+36 
-42 RMVRCSRYRL
+42 YRL
-52 PDYYLMATSK
+52 PYYYLMATSK
-62 DKLTKKRST
+62 DKPIKKRSAQ
-71 KTRKRTNAPGR
+71 TRKRTNASSR
-82 KDSTPSR
+82 KDATPSR

-102 QNNIVNKRYGEL
+102 QTNIADKRYGEL
-114 ISFILGLIL
+114 ISFVLGLIL
-123 LAFIIYILVACGSYL
+123 LAFVIYTLVACGSYL
-138 MVGSRDQ
+138 MVGARDQ

-160 LPEGIDSSVVE
+160 LPEGIDGAVAD
-171 IQNITRV
+171 IQNVTRV

-191 LGFGSWLLLLFGIVC
+191 LGFGSWFLLVLCFIG
-206 ALRMMRIT
+206 ALRLMRIST
-214 KRGSLIKLCVYTI
+214 RGSLIKITVYAI
-227 LLSLWTALALSA
+227 FLSLWTGLTAAA
-239 LQSILGMPTFFRWGG
+239 IQNILGMPTFFRWGG
-254 VYGALWLGKML
+254 AYGTIWIDNLL

-271 GVSLTLLV
+271 GVALILLV
-279 TIIILIVVIRY
+279 SIITLIVVIRH

-308 NRRHTT
+308 NHRHTT
-314 DSSLESIEDETEL
+314 DSSLESIGDDEETY
-327 TGGEPTDTNE
+327 TGEEPTDASE
-337 EILPDDEDGDLDTT
+337 EADPDNVDSEPDTTDDED
-351 KDEDEEAPL
+351 EVAPL
-360 PASSVL
+360 PAPSVL
-366 AAQSASHTTS
+366 AAQPAPRTTS
-376 QATTNAP
+376 QTTTSVP
-383 QARRQSVSTP
+383 QARRETISTP
-393 AEESLEGSVTVTVAQ
+393 AEESLEGGVTVTVAQ
-408 GDADSQAVSVMPQSD
+408 GDADSQAAAVVPQSD

-552 DMKLPIAIGRT
+552 DQKLPIAIGRT

-631 LTKLEDA
+631 LTKLEDE
-638 EKYIITDTTKALPV
+638 EKYIITDTNKALPV

-816 RQPYPTEPY
+816 RQPYPTVPY

-833 EGAAGAAGVGGGA
+833 EGAAGATGSGGGGA

-891 CGIVSGQDGSKP
+891 CGIVSAQDGSKP
-903 RQVLIADETT
+903 RQVLITDETT

>member
-1 MGNGNQRQTVPLSN
+1 
-15 AIEREM
+15 
-21 WCAIGVK
+21 
-28 IVTFASSF
+28 
-36 LVRRSP
+36 
-42 RMVRCSRYRL
+42 
-52 PDYYLMATSK
+52 
-62 DKLTKKRST
+62 
-71 KTRKRTNAPGR
+71 
-82 KDSTPSR
+82 
-89 SVGSRMRSWAQGL
+89 MRSWAQGL
-102 QNNIVNKRYGEL
+102 QNNIANKRYGEL

-123 LAFIIYILVACGSYL
+123 LAFIVYILVACGSYL
-138 MVGSRDQ
+138 MVGARDQ

-227 LLSLWTALALSA
+227 LLSLWTALALST
-239 LQSILGMPTFFRWGG
+239 LQDILGMPTFFRWGG
-254 VYGALWLGKML
+254 AYGASWLGKLL

-271 GVSLTLLV
+271 GVALILLV
-279 TIIILIVVIRY
+279 SIITLVVVLRY

-308 NRRHTT
+308 NRRRTSE
-314 DSSLESIEDETEL
+314 SSLESIEDEKGA
-327 TGGEPTDTNE
+327 TGEEPTETNE
-337 EILPDDEDGDLDTT
+337 EVDPDDEDGEPNI
-351 KDEDEEAPL
+351 DEDEEAPL
-360 PASSVL
+360 PAPSVL
-366 AAQSASHTTS
+366 AAQSA
-376 QATTNAP
+376 
-383 QARRQSVSTP
+383 RRESVSTP
-393 AEESLEGSVTVTVAQ
+393 AEESLEGGVTVTVAQ
-408 GDADSQAVSVMPQSD
+408 GDADSQAVSVIPQSD

-631 LTKLEDA
+631 LTKLEDE
-638 EKYIITDTTKALPV
+638 EKYIITDTNKALPV

-673 NIAEYNKL
+673 NISEYNKL

-833 EGAAGAAGVGGGA
+833 EGAAGGAGSGGGGA

-891 CGIVSGQDGSKP
+891 CGIVSAQDGSKP
-903 RQVLIADETT
+903 RQVLIADEAT

>member
-1 MGNGNQRQTVPLSN
+1 
-15 AIEREM
+15 
-21 WCAIGVK
+21 
-28 IVTFASSF
+28 
-36 LVRRSP
+36 
-42 RMVRCSRYRL
+42 
-52 PDYYLMATSK
+52 
-62 DKLTKKRST
+62 
-71 KTRKRTNAPGR
+71 
-82 KDSTPSR
+82 
-89 SVGSRMRSWAQGL
+89 MRSWAQDL
-102 QNNIVNKRYGEL
+102 QNNVADKRYGEL

-123 LAFIIYILVACGSYL
+123 LAFVIYVLVACVSYL
-138 MVGSRDQ
+138 LVGARDQ
-145 SIVTELTPWEALTQT
+145 ISVTALTPWEALTQT
-160 LPEGIDSSVVE
+160 LPEGIDGSVAE

-191 LGFGSWLLLLFGIVC
+191 LGFGSWFLLILSFVG
-206 ALRMMRIT
+206 ALRLMRIS
-214 KRGSLIKLCVYTI
+214 KRGSIIKITVYTI
-227 LLSLWTALALSA
+227 CLSLWTALTGAAIQDL
-239 LQSILGMPTFFRWGG
+239 LGMPTFFRWGG
-254 VYGALWLGKML
+254 AYGTLWLGKLL

-271 GVSLTLLV
+271 GVALILLV
-279 TIIILIVVIRY
+279 SIIILIVVIRH

-308 NRRHTT
+308 NRRRTT
-314 DSSLESIEDETEL
+314 DSSLEGIDEEGEA
-327 TGGEPTDTNE
+327 TGEEPTDTDE
-337 EILPDDEDGDLDTT
+337 EVVSDDMDGEPDTT
-351 KDEDEEAPL
+351 EDEDEESPL
-360 PASSVL
+360 PAPSVL
-366 AAQSASHTTS
+366 AAQSAPRATS
-376 QATTNAP
+376 PAGREP
-383 QARRQSVSTP
+383 VSTP
-393 AEESLEGSVTVTVAQ
+393 AEESLEGGVTVTVAQ
-408 GDADSQAVSVMPQSD
+408 GDADSQAASVMPQSD

-433 PDLLADVDQSSQTID
+433 PDLLADVDQTSQTVD
-448 RTEIKEI
+448 RAEIKEI
-455 EQLIIEKLSDLGI
+455 EQLIVEKLSDLGI
-468 GLEPVEVTI
+468 ALEPVEVTI

-552 DMKLPIAIGRT
+552 DLKLPIAIGRT

-631 LTKLEDA
+631 LTKLEDE

-652 LESLCVDMDG
+652 LESLCVDMDA

-673 NIAEYNKL
+673 NISEYNKL
-681 FRQGHLREEDGFVF
+681 FRQGHLREEDGYVF

-768 SRTILDTK
+768 SRTILDTT

-816 RQPYPTEPY
+816 HQPYPTEPY

-833 EGAAGAAGVGGGA
+833 EGAAGGAGFGGGGA

-884 IMDQLYE
+884 VMDQLYE
-891 CGIVSGQDGSKP
+891 CGIVSAQDGSKP
-903 RQVLIADETT
+903 RQVLISDEET
-913 LDQLLDTF
+913 LNRLLDTL

>member
-1 MGNGNQRQTVPLSN
+1 
-15 AIEREM
+15 
-21 WCAIGVK
+21 
-28 IVTFASSF
+28 
-36 LVRRSP
+36 
-42 RMVRCSRYRL
+42 
-52 PDYYLMATSK
+52 
-62 DKLTKKRST
+62 
-71 KTRKRTNAPGR
+71 
-82 KDSTPSR
+82 
-89 SVGSRMRSWAQGL
+89 MRSWAQGL
-102 QNNIVNKRYGEL
+102 QNNIANKRYGEL

-123 LAFIIYILVACGSYL
+123 LAFIVYILVACGSYL
-138 MVGSRDQ
+138 MVGARDQ

-227 LLSLWTALALSA
+227 LLSLWMALALST
-239 LQSILGMPTFFRWGG
+239 LQDILGMPTFFRWGG
-254 VYGALWLGKML
+254 AYGARWLGKLL

-271 GVSLTLLV
+271 GVALILLV
-279 TIIILIVVIRY
+279 SIIILIVVIRY

-308 NRRHTT
+308 NRRRTSE
-314 DSSLESIEDETEL
+314 SSLESIEDEEGA
-327 TGGEPTDTNE
+327 TGEEPTDTNE
-337 EILPDDEDGDLDTT
+337 EVDPDNEDGEPNI
-351 KDEDEEAPL
+351 DEDEEAPL
-360 PASSVL
+360 PAPSVL
-366 AAQSASHTTS
+366 ASQSA
-376 QATTNAP
+376 
-383 QARRQSVSTP
+383 RRESVSTP
-393 AEESLEGSVTVTVAQ
+393 AEESLEGGVTVTVAQ
-408 GDADSQAVSVMPQSD
+408 GDADSQAVSVIPQSD

-631 LTKLEDA
+631 LTKLEDE
-638 EKYIITDTTKALPV
+638 EKYIITDTNKALPV

-673 NIAEYNKL
+673 NISEYNKL

-816 RQPYPTEPY
+816 HQPYPTEPY

-833 EGAAGAAGVGGGA
+833 EGAAGGAGSGGGGA

-891 CGIVSGQDGSKP
+891 CGIVSAQDGSKP
-903 RQVLIADETT
+903 RQVLIADEAT

>member
-1 MGNGNQRQTVPLSN
+1 
-15 AIEREM
+15 
-21 WCAIGVK
+21 
-28 IVTFASSF
+28 
-36 LVRRSP
+36 
-42 RMVRCSRYRL
+42 MVRCSRYRL
-52 PDYYLMATSK
+52 PDYDLMATSK
-62 DKLTKKRST
+62 DKSTKKRST
-71 KTRKRTNAPGR
+71 KSRKRTNAPGR
-82 KDSTPSR
+82 KDANSSR
-89 SVGSRMRSWAQGL
+89 SVGSRMRSWTQDL
-102 QNNIVNKRYGEL
+102 KNNVVNKRYGEL

-138 MVGSRDQ
+138 MVGARDQ

-191 LGFGSWLLLLFGIVC
+191 LGFGSWFLLLFGIIC

-227 LLSLWTALALSA
+227 LLSLWTALATSA
-239 LQSILGMPTFFRWGG
+239 LQNILGMPTFFRWGG
-254 VYGALWLGKML
+254 AYGALWLSKML

-308 NRRHTT
+308 SRRHTT
-314 DSSLESIEDETEL
+314 EAERDDTTLELVEDAVDES
-327 TGGEPTDTNE
+327 DNE
-337 EILPDDEDGDLDTT
+337 EYDAP
-351 KDEDEEAPL
+351 EDEEEDEVLETPL
-360 PASSVL
+360 SEPSV
-366 AAQSASHTTS
+366 ATS
-376 QATTNAP
+376 QTEPLRSSRVATSRPSQESRAT
-383 QARRQSVSTP
+383 SSTP
-393 AEESLEGSVTVTVAQ
+393 AEENLEGGVTVTVAQ
-408 GDADSQAVSVMPQSD
+408 GDADSQAAAVMPQSD
-423 TRRGGYQMPS
+423 SRRGGYQMPS

-448 RTEIKEI
+448 RAEIKEI

-552 DMKLPIAIGRT
+552 DQKLPIAIGRT

-631 LTKLEDA
+631 LTKLEDE
-638 EKYIITDTTKALPV
+638 EKYIITDTNKALPV

-681 FRQGHLREEDGFVF
+681 FRQGHLREEEGFVF

-816 RQPYPTEPY
+816 RQPYPTVPY

-833 EGAAGAAGVGGGA
+833 EGAAGAAESGGGGA

-891 CGIVSGQDGSKP
+891 CGIVSAQDGSKP

>member
-1 MGNGNQRQTVPLSN
+1 
-15 AIEREM
+15 
-21 WCAIGVK
+21 
-28 IVTFASSF
+28 
-36 LVRRSP
+36 
-42 RMVRCSRYRL
+42 MVRCSRYRL

-62 DKLTKKRST
+62 DKSTKKRST
-71 KTRKRTNAPGR
+71 KSRKRTNASGR
-82 KDSTPSR
+82 KDATTSR
-89 SVGSRMRSWAQGL
+89 SVGSRMRSWAQDL
-102 QNNIVNKRYGEL
+102 QNNIADKRYGEL

-191 LGFGSWLLLLFGIVC
+191 LGFGSWFLLLFGIAC

-214 KRGSLIKLCVYTI
+214 KRGSLIKLCVYAI

-239 LQSILGMPTFFRWGG
+239 LQNILGMPTFFRWGG
-254 VYGALWLGKML
+254 AYGALWLGKML

-279 TIIILIVVIRY
+279 TIITFIVAMRY

-308 NRRHTT
+308 SRRTT
-314 DSSLESIEDETEL
+314 EAERDAVTLERKEEVVDEANDEQY
-327 TGGEPTDTNE
+327 DTS
-337 EILPDDEDGDLDTT
+337 
-351 KDEDEEAPL
+351 KDEELETSLSDPGVAPSQTEPL
-360 PASSVL
+360 RSSRVATSRL
-366 AAQSASHTTS
+366 SQESRATSSTT
-376 QATTNAP
+376 
-383 QARRQSVSTP
+383 
-393 AEESLEGSVTVTVAQ
+393 AEESLEGGVTVTVAQ
-408 GDADSQAVSVMPQSD
+408 GDADSQAAAIMPQSD
-423 TRRGGYQMPS
+423 SRRGGYQMPS
-433 PDLLADVDQSSQTID
+433 PDLLADVDQSSQKID

-552 DMKLPIAIGRT
+552 DQKLPIAIGRT

-631 LTKLEDA
+631 LTKLEDE
-638 EKYIITDTTKALPV
+638 EKYIITDTNKALPV

-816 RQPYPTEPY
+816 RQPYPTVPY

-833 EGAAGAAGVGGGA
+833 EGAAGAAGSGGGGA

-891 CGIVSGQDGSKP
+891 CGIVSAQDGSKP

>member
-1 MGNGNQRQTVPLSN
+1 
-15 AIEREM
+15 
-21 WCAIGVK
+21 
-28 IVTFASSF
+28 
-36 LVRRSP
+36 
-42 RMVRCSRYRL
+42 
-52 PDYYLMATSK
+52 MATSK
-62 DKLTKKRST
+62 DKSCKQRSARI
-71 KTRKRTNAPGR
+71 RKHTTSSRG
-82 KDSTPSR
+82 KGSVPSR
-89 SVGSRMRSWAQGL
+89 STIIRLRSWIQSL
-102 QNNIVNKRYGEL
+102 QSNVANKRYGEL
-114 ISFILGLIL
+114 TSFILGLIL
-123 LAFIIYILVACGSYL
+123 LAFIIYLLVACGSYL
-138 MVGSRDQ
+138 LVGARDQ

-160 LPEGIDSSVVE
+160 LPAGIDGSVTKV
-171 IQNITRV
+171 QNITRV
-178 HGAYLA
+178 HGAYIA

-191 LGFGSWLLLLFGIVC
+191 LGFGSWFLLLFG
-206 ALRMMRIT
+206 ALCSLRLMRIS
-214 KRGSLIKLCVYTI
+214 RSGNLIKICIYTI
-227 LLSLWTALALSA
+227 LLSLWTALTTSVI
-239 LQSILGMPTFFRWGG
+239 QSLLGMPSFFHWGG
-254 VYGALWLGKML
+254 SYGALWLQKLL

-271 GVSLTLLV
+271 GVSLILLV
-279 TIIILIVVIRY
+279 SLIILVVVIRY
-290 EYLQWMRRAIG
+290 EYLQWMRQAIG
-301 LGWVKRP
+301 LSWVKRP
-308 NRRHTT
+308 KRRRTSEHIP
-314 DSSLESIEDETEL
+314 DS
-327 TGGEPTDTNE
+327 
-337 EILPDDEDGDLDTT
+337 DGDPEDLPEEVEELRNIDEPDSPT
-351 KDEDEEAPL
+351 KEAPL
-360 PASSVL
+360 LIETSCQETKASPQMNPPSTPRKVREDSHTSSASSEGG
-366 AAQSASHTTS
+366 
-376 QATTNAP
+376 P
-383 QARRQSVSTP
+383 
-393 AEESLEGSVTVTVAQ
+393 ESSVTITVAQ
-408 GDADSQAVSVMPQSD
+408 GDAESQVATQSVPQD
-423 TRRGGYQMPS
+423 RPPRGGYQMPS
-433 PDLLADVDQSSQTID
+433 PDLLADVDQTSQTID
-448 RTEIKEI
+448 HTEIKEI

-543 ITSQKFITT
+543 ITSQKFVKT
-552 DMKLPIAIGRT
+552 DFKLPIAIGRT

-617 MLEFSIYESIGRHF
+617 MLEFSIYESIGKHY
-631 LTKLEDA
+631 LTKLEDE
-638 EKYIITDTTKALPV
+638 EKYIITDTNKALPV
-652 LESLCVDMDG
+652 LESLCVDMDQ
-662 RYELLARAKVR
+662 RYELLAKAKVR
-673 NIAEYNKL
+673 NISEYNKL
-681 FRQGHLREEDGFVF
+681 FRQGHLRETDGFVF

-790 DGKEMRRIQCAFI
+790 DGKEMLRIQCTFI

-816 RQPYPTEPY
+816 HQPYPTESY
-825 LLPEPPAT
+825 LLPEPPVS
-833 EGAAGAAGVGGGA
+833 EGATGNGGTGSGGSS
-846 TERDPLFEEVAR
+846 ERDPLFAEVAL
-858 HVVQMQQ
+858 HIVKMQQ
-865 GSTSNIQRRFNIG
+865 GSTSNIQRCFNIG

-891 CGIVSGQDGSKP
+891 YGIVSAQDGSKP
-903 RQVLIADETT
+903 RQVLISDEAT
-913 LDQLLDTF
+913 LERLLESL

>member
-1 MGNGNQRQTVPLSN
+1 M
-15 AIEREM
+15 A
-21 WCAIGVK
+21 
-28 IVTFASSF
+28 
-36 LVRRSP
+36 RRSH
-42 RMVRCSRYRL
+42 YRL
-52 PDYYLMATSK
+52 PYYYLMATSK
-62 DKLTKKRST
+62 DKSTKKRST
-71 KTRKRTNAPGR
+71 QSRKRTNAPGR
-82 KDSTPSR
+82 KDATPSR
-89 SVGSRMRSWAQGL
+89 SVGSRMRSWAQDL
-102 QNNIVNKRYGEL
+102 QNNVADKRYGEL

-123 LAFIIYILVACGSYL
+123 LAFVVYVLVACVSYL
-138 MVGSRDQ
+138 LVGARDQ
-145 SIVTELTPWEALTQT
+145 SIVTALTPWEALTQT
-160 LPEGIDSSVVE
+160 LPEGIDGSVAE

-191 LGFGSWLLLLFGIVC
+191 LGFGSWFLLILSFVG
-206 ALRMMRIT
+206 ALRLMRIS
-214 KRGSLIKLCVYTI
+214 KRGNIIKITVYTI
-227 LLSLWTALALSA
+227 CLSLWTALAGAAIQDL
-239 LQSILGMPTFFRWGG
+239 LGMPTFFRWGG
-254 VYGALWLGKML
+254 AYGTLWLGKLL

-271 GVSLTLLV
+271 GVALILLV
-279 TIIILIVVIRY
+279 SIIILIVVIRH

-308 NRRHTT
+308 SRHRTT
-314 DSSLESIEDETEL
+314 DSSLEGIDEEGEATGEESIDTDEEVV
-327 TGGEPTDTNE
+327 
-337 EILPDDEDGDLDTT
+337 PDDIDDESDTAE
-351 KDEDEEAPL
+351 DEDEEAPL
-360 PASSVL
+360 PAPSAL
-366 AAQSASHTTS
+366 AAQSAPRATS
-376 QATTNAP
+376 QAGREP
-383 QARRQSVSTP
+383 VSTP
-393 AEESLEGSVTVTVAQ
+393 AEESLEGGVTVTVAQ
-408 GDADSQAVSVMPQSD
+408 GDADSQAASVIPQSD

-433 PDLLADVDQSSQTID
+433 PDLLADVDQTSQTVD

-455 EQLIIEKLSDLGI
+455 EQLIVEKLSDLGI
-468 GLEPVEVTI
+468 ALEPVEVTI

-552 DMKLPIAIGRT
+552 DLKLPIAIGRT

-631 LTKLEDA
+631 LTKLEDE

-652 LESLCVDMDG
+652 LESLCVDMDA

-673 NIAEYNKL
+673 NISEYNKL
-681 FRQGHLREEDGFVF
+681 FRQGHLREEDGYVF

-768 SRTILDTK
+768 SRTILDTT

-808 ERIVDHIS
+808 ERIVDHIAH
-816 RQPYPTEPY
+816 QPYPTVPY
-825 LLPEPPAT
+825 LLPEPPVT
-833 EGAAGAAGVGGGA
+833 EGAAGGAGLGGGGA

-891 CGIVSGQDGSKP
+891 NGIVSAQDGSKP
-903 RQVLIADETT
+903 RQVLISDEET
-913 LDQLLDTF
+913 LNRLLDTL

>member
-1 MGNGNQRQTVPLSN
+1 
-15 AIEREM
+15 
-21 WCAIGVK
+21 
-28 IVTFASSF
+28 
-36 LVRRSP
+36 
-42 RMVRCSRYRL
+42 MVRCSRYRL

-62 DKLTKKRST
+62 DKSTKKRST
-71 KTRKRTNAPGR
+71 KSRKRTNASGR
-82 KDSTPSR
+82 KDATTSR
-89 SVGSRMRSWAQGL
+89 SVGSRMRSWAQDL
-102 QNNIVNKRYGEL
+102 QNNIADKRYGEL

-191 LGFGSWLLLLFGIVC
+191 LGFGSWFLLLFGIVC

-214 KRGSLIKLCVYTI
+214 KRGSLIKLCVYAI

-239 LQSILGMPTFFRWGG
+239 LQNILGMPTFFRWGG
-254 VYGALWLGKML
+254 AYGALWLGKML

-279 TIIILIVVIRY
+279 TIITFIVAMRY

-308 NRRHTT
+308 SRRTT
-314 DSSLESIEDETEL
+314 EAERDAVTLERKEEVVDEA
-327 TGGEPTDTNE
+327 NE
-337 EILPDDEDGDLDTT
+337 EQYDTS
-351 KDEDEEAPL
+351 KDEELETSLSDPGVAPSQTEPL
-360 PASSVL
+360 RSSRV
-366 AAQSASHTTS
+366 ATSRPSQESRATSSTT
-376 QATTNAP
+376 
-383 QARRQSVSTP
+383 
-393 AEESLEGSVTVTVAQ
+393 AEESLEGGVTVTVAQ
-408 GDADSQAVSVMPQSD
+408 GDADSQAAAIIPQSD
-423 TRRGGYQMPS
+423 SRRGGYQMPS
-433 PDLLADVDQSSQTID
+433 PDLLADVDQSSQKID

-552 DMKLPIAIGRT
+552 DQKLPIAIGRT

-631 LTKLEDA
+631 LTKLEDE
-638 EKYIITDTTKALPV
+638 EKYIITDTNKALPV
-652 LESLCVDMDG
+652 LESLCVDMDE

-816 RQPYPTEPY
+816 RQPYPTVPY

-833 EGAAGAAGVGGGA
+833 EGAAGAAGSGGGGA

-891 CGIVSGQDGSKP
+891 CGIVSAPDGSKP

>member
-1 MGNGNQRQTVPLSN
+1 
-15 AIEREM
+15 
-21 WCAIGVK
+21 
-28 IVTFASSF
+28 
-36 LVRRSP
+36 
-42 RMVRCSRYRL
+42 
-52 PDYYLMATSK
+52 
-62 DKLTKKRST
+62 
-71 KTRKRTNAPGR
+71 
-82 KDSTPSR
+82 
-89 SVGSRMRSWAQGL
+89 MRSWAQGL
-102 QNNIVNKRYGEL
+102 QNNIANKRYGEL

-123 LAFIIYILVACGSYL
+123 LAFIVYILVACGSYL

-145 SIVTELTPWEALTQT
+145 SVVTELTPWEALTQT

-214 KRGSLIKLCVYTI
+214 RRWSLIKLCVYTI
-227 LLSLWTALALSA
+227 LLSLWMALALST
-239 LQSILGMPTFFRWGG
+239 LQDILGMPTFFRWGG
-254 VYGALWLGKML
+254 AYGARWLGKLL

-271 GVSLTLLV
+271 GVALILLV
-279 TIIILIVVIRY
+279 SIIILIVVIRY

-314 DSSLESIEDETEL
+314 DSSLESIDDETEL

-337 EILPDDEDGDLDTT
+337 EVDPDDEDGEPNI
-351 KDEDEEAPL
+351 DEDEEAPL
-360 PASSVL
+360 PAPSVL
-366 AAQSASHTTS
+366 AAQSA
-376 QATTNAP
+376 
-383 QARRQSVSTP
+383 RRESVSTP
-393 AEESLEGSVTVTVAQ
+393 AEESLEGGVTVTVAQ
-408 GDADSQAVSVMPQSD
+408 GDADSQAVSVIPQSD

-631 LTKLEDA
+631 LTKLEDE
-638 EKYIITDTTKALPV
+638 EKYIITDTNKALPV

-662 RYELLARAKVR
+662 RYELLSRAKVR
-673 NIAEYNKL
+673 NISEYNKL

-816 RQPYPTEPY
+816 HQPYPTEPY

-833 EGAAGAAGVGGGA
+833 EGAAGGAGSGGGGA

-891 CGIVSGQDGSKP
+891 CGIVSAQDGSKP
-903 RQVLIADETT
+903 RQVLIADEAT

>member
-1 MGNGNQRQTVPLSN
+1 
-15 AIEREM
+15 
-21 WCAIGVK
+21 
-28 IVTFASSF
+28 
-36 LVRRSP
+36 
-42 RMVRCSRYRL
+42 
-52 PDYYLMATSK
+52 
-62 DKLTKKRST
+62 
-71 KTRKRTNAPGR
+71 
-82 KDSTPSR
+82 
-89 SVGSRMRSWAQGL
+89 MRSWAQGL
-102 QNNIVNKRYGEL
+102 QNNIANKRYGEL

-123 LAFIIYILVACGSYL
+123 LAFIVYILVACGSYL

-227 LLSLWTALALSA
+227 LLSLWTALALST
-239 LQSILGMPTFFRWGG
+239 LQDILGMPTFFRWGG
-254 VYGALWLGKML
+254 AYGARWLGKLL

-271 GVSLTLLV
+271 GVALILLV
-279 TIIILIVVIRY
+279 SIIILIVVIRY

-308 NRRHTT
+308 NRRRTSE
-314 DSSLESIEDETEL
+314 SSLESIEDEEGS
-327 TGGEPTDTNE
+327 TGEEPTDANE
-337 EILPDDEDGDLDTT
+337 EVDPDDEDGEPNI
-351 KDEDEEAPL
+351 DEDEETPL
-360 PASSVL
+360 PAPSVL
-366 AAQSASHTTS
+366 AAQSA
-376 QATTNAP
+376 
-383 QARRQSVSTP
+383 RRESVSTP
-393 AEESLEGSVTVTVAQ
+393 AEESLEGGVTVTVAQ
-408 GDADSQAVSVMPQSD
+408 GDADSQAVSVIPQSD

-552 DMKLPIAIGRT
+552 EMKLPIAIGRT

-631 LTKLEDA
+631 LTKLEDE

-751 KANFPA
+751 KANFPS

-816 RQPYPTEPY
+816 RQPYPTVPY

-833 EGAAGAAGVGGGA
+833 EGAAGTAGSGGGGA

-891 CGIVSGQDGSKP
+891 CGIVSAQDGSKP

>member
-1 MGNGNQRQTVPLSN
+1 
-15 AIEREM
+15 
-21 WCAIGVK
+21 
-28 IVTFASSF
+28 
-36 LVRRSP
+36 
-42 RMVRCSRYRL
+42 MVRCSRYRL

-62 DKLTKKRST
+62 DKSTKKRST
-71 KTRKRTNAPGR
+71 KSRKRTNASGR
-82 KDSTPSR
+82 KDATPSR
-89 SVGSRMRSWAQGL
+89 SVGSRMRSWAQDL
-102 QNNIVNKRYGEL
+102 QNNIADKRYGEL

-191 LGFGSWLLLLFGIVC
+191 LGFGSWFLLLFGIAC

-214 KRGSLIKLCVYTI
+214 KRGSLIKLCVYAI

-239 LQSILGMPTFFRWGG
+239 LQNILGMPTFFRWGG
-254 VYGALWLGKML
+254 AYGALWLGKML

-279 TIIILIVVIRY
+279 TIITFIVAMRY

-308 NRRHTT
+308 SRRTT
-314 DSSLESIEDETEL
+314 EAERDAVTLERKEEVVDEA
-327 TGGEPTDTNE
+327 NE
-337 EILPDDEDGDLDTT
+337 EQYDTS
-351 KDEDEEAPL
+351 KDEELETSLSDPSVAPSQTEPL
-360 PASSVL
+360 RSSRV
-366 AAQSASHTTS
+366 ATSRPSQESRATSSTT
-376 QATTNAP
+376 
-383 QARRQSVSTP
+383 
-393 AEESLEGSVTVTVAQ
+393 AEESLEGGVTVTVAQ
-408 GDADSQAVSVMPQSD
+408 GDADSQAAAIMPQSD
-423 TRRGGYQMPS
+423 SRRGGYQMPS
-433 PDLLADVDQSSQTID
+433 PDLLADVDQSSQKID

-552 DMKLPIAIGRT
+552 DQKLPIAIGRT

-631 LTKLEDA
+631 LTKLEDE
-638 EKYIITDTTKALPV
+638 EKYIITDTNKALPV

-816 RQPYPTEPY
+816 RQPYPTVPY

-833 EGAAGAAGVGGGA
+833 EGAAGAAGSGGGGA

-891 CGIVSGQDGSKP
+891 CGIVSAQDGSKP

>member
-1 MGNGNQRQTVPLSN
+1 
-15 AIEREM
+15 
-21 WCAIGVK
+21 
-28 IVTFASSF
+28 
-36 LVRRSP
+36 
-42 RMVRCSRYRL
+42 MVRCSRYRL

-62 DKLTKKRST
+62 DKSTKKRST
-71 KTRKRTNAPGR
+71 KSRKRTNASGR
-82 KDSTPSR
+82 KDATPSR
-89 SVGSRMRSWAQGL
+89 SVGSRMRSWAQDL
-102 QNNIVNKRYGEL
+102 QNNIADKRYGEL

-191 LGFGSWLLLLFGIVC
+191 LGFGSWFLLLFGIVC

-214 KRGSLIKLCVYTI
+214 KRGSLIKLCVYAI

-239 LQSILGMPTFFRWGG
+239 LQNILGMPTFFRWGG
-254 VYGALWLGKML
+254 AYGALWLGKML

-279 TIIILIVVIRY
+279 TIITIIVAMRY

-308 NRRHTT
+308 SRRTT
-314 DSSLESIEDETEL
+314 EAERDAVTLERKEEVVDEANDEQY
-327 TGGEPTDTNE
+327 DTS
-337 EILPDDEDGDLDTT
+337 
-351 KDEDEEAPL
+351 KDEELETSLSDPGVAPSQTEPL
-360 PASSVL
+360 RSSRV
-366 AAQSASHTTS
+366 ATSRPSQESRATSSTT
-376 QATTNAP
+376 AN
-383 QARRQSVSTP
+383 
-393 AEESLEGSVTVTVAQ
+393 ESLEGDVTVTVAQ
-408 GDADSQAVSVMPQSD
+408 GDADSQAAAIMPQSD
-423 TRRGGYQMPS
+423 SRRGGYQMPS
-433 PDLLADVDQSSQTID
+433 PDLLADVDQSSQKID

-531 NRNPRTVGMKAL
+531 NRNPRSVGMKAL

-552 DMKLPIAIGRT
+552 DQKLPIAIGRT

-631 LTKLEDA
+631 LTKLEDE
-638 EKYIITDTTKALPV
+638 EKYIITDTNKALPV

-816 RQPYPTEPY
+816 RQPYPTVPY

-833 EGAAGAAGVGGGA
+833 EGAAGAAGSGGGGA

-891 CGIVSGQDGSKP
+891 CGIVSAQDGSKP

>member
-1 MGNGNQRQTVPLSN
+1 
-15 AIEREM
+15 
-21 WCAIGVK
+21 
-28 IVTFASSF
+28 
-36 LVRRSP
+36 
-42 RMVRCSRYRL
+42 MVRCSRYRL

-62 DKLTKKRST
+62 DKSTKKRST
-71 KTRKRTNAPGR
+71 KSRKRTNASGR
-82 KDSTPSR
+82 KDAPPSR
-89 SVGSRMRSWAQGL
+89 SVGSRMRSWAQDL
-102 QNNIVNKRYGEL
+102 QNNIADKRYGEL

-191 LGFGSWLLLLFGIVC
+191 LGFGSWFLLLFGIVC
-206 ALRMMRIT
+206 ALRMMHIT
-214 KRGSLIKLCVYTI
+214 KRGSLIKLCVYAI

-239 LQSILGMPTFFRWGG
+239 LQNILGMPTFFRWGG
-254 VYGALWLGKML
+254 AYGALWLGKML

-279 TIIILIVVIRY
+279 AIITIIVAMRY

-308 NRRHTT
+308 SRRTT
-314 DSSLESIEDETEL
+314 EAERDAVTLERK
-327 TGGEPTDTNE
+327 E
-337 EILPDDEDGDLDTT
+337 EIVDEANDEQYDTS
-351 KDEDEEAPL
+351 KDEELETLLSDPGVAPSQTEPL
-360 PASSVL
+360 RSSRV
-366 AAQSASHTTS
+366 ATS
-376 QATTNAP
+376 RPSQESRATSP
-383 QARRQSVSTP
+383 TP
-393 AEESLEGSVTVTVAQ
+393 AKERLEGDVTVTVAQ
-408 GDADSQAVSVMPQSD
+408 GDADSQAAAIMPQSD
-423 TRRGGYQMPS
+423 SRRGGYQMPS
-433 PDLLADVDQSSQTID
+433 PDLLADVDQSSQKID

-468 GLEPVEVTI
+468 DLEPVEVTI

-552 DMKLPIAIGRT
+552 DQKLPIAIGRT

-631 LTKLEDA
+631 LTKLEDE
-638 EKYIITDTTKALPV
+638 EKYIITDTNKALPV

-816 RQPYPTEPY
+816 RQPYPTVPY

-833 EGAAGAAGVGGGA
+833 EGAAGAAGAGGGGA

-891 CGIVSGQDGSKP
+891 CGIVSAQDGSKP

>member
-1 MGNGNQRQTVPLSN
+1 
-15 AIEREM
+15 
-21 WCAIGVK
+21 
-28 IVTFASSF
+28 
-36 LVRRSP
+36 
-42 RMVRCSRYRL
+42 MVRCSRYRL

-62 DKLTKKRST
+62 DKSTKKRST
-71 KTRKRTNAPGR
+71 KSRKRTNAPSR
-82 KDSTPSR
+82 KDTTSSR
-89 SVGSRMRSWAQGL
+89 SVGSRMRSWTQDL
-102 QNNIVNKRYGEL
+102 KNNVVNKRYGEL

-123 LAFIIYILVACGSYL
+123 LAFIIYISVACGSYL

-191 LGFGSWLLLLFGIVC
+191 LGFGSWFLLFFGIIC

-214 KRGSLIKLCVYTI
+214 KRGSLIKLCVYAI
-227 LLSLWTALALSA
+227 LLSLWTALAISA
-239 LQSILGMPTFFRWGG
+239 LQNILGLPTFFRWGG
-254 VYGALWLGKML
+254 AYGALWLGKML

-308 NRRHTT
+308 SRRRTT
-314 DSSLESIEDETEL
+314 EAERDDTTLEPVEDAGDEPNDETEYDAL
-327 TGGEPTDTNE
+327 
-337 EILPDDEDGDLDTT
+337 
-351 KDEDEEAPL
+351 EDEEEDEKLETPL
-360 PASSVL
+360 SEPSV
-366 AAQSASHTTS
+366 ATS
-376 QATTNAP
+376 QTEPLRSSRVATSRSSQENRAT
-383 QARRQSVSTP
+383 SSTP
-393 AEESLEGSVTVTVAQ
+393 AEENLEGGVTVTVAQ
-408 GDADSQAVSVMPQSD
+408 GDADSQAAAVIPQSD
-423 TRRGGYQMPS
+423 SRRGGYQMPS

-448 RTEIKEI
+448 RAEIKEI

-552 DMKLPIAIGRT
+552 DQKLPIAIGRT

-631 LTKLEDA
+631 LTKLEDE
-638 EKYIITDTTKALPV
+638 EKYIITDTNKALPV

-816 RQPYPTEPY
+816 RQPYPTVPY

-833 EGAAGAAGVGGGA
+833 EGAAGATGAGGGGA

-891 CGIVSGQDGSKP
+891 CGIVSAQDGSKP

>member
-1 MGNGNQRQTVPLSN
+1 
-15 AIEREM
+15 
-21 WCAIGVK
+21 
-28 IVTFASSF
+28 
-36 LVRRSP
+36 
-42 RMVRCSRYRL
+42 MVRCSRYRL

-62 DKLTKKRST
+62 DKSTKKRST
-71 KTRKRTNAPGR
+71 KSRKRTNASGR
-82 KDSTPSR
+82 KDATPSR
-89 SVGSRMRSWAQGL
+89 SVGSRMRSWAQDL
-102 QNNIVNKRYGEL
+102 QNNIADKRYGEL

-191 LGFGSWLLLLFGIVC
+191 LGFGSWFLLLFGIAC

-214 KRGSLIKLCVYTI
+214 KRGSLIKLCVYAI

-239 LQSILGMPTFFRWGG
+239 LQNILGMPTFFRWGG
-254 VYGALWLGKML
+254 AYGAFWLGKML

-279 TIIILIVVIRY
+279 TIITFIVAMRY

-308 NRRHTT
+308 SRRTT
-314 DSSLESIEDETEL
+314 EAERDAVTLERKEEVVDEA
-327 TGGEPTDTNE
+327 NE
-337 EILPDDEDGDLDTT
+337 EQYDTS
-351 KDEDEEAPL
+351 KDEELETSLSDPGVAPSQTEPL
-360 PASSVL
+360 RSSRV
-366 AAQSASHTTS
+366 ATSRPSQESRATSSTT
-376 QATTNAP
+376 
-383 QARRQSVSTP
+383 
-393 AEESLEGSVTVTVAQ
+393 AEESLEGGVTVTVAQ
-408 GDADSQAVSVMPQSD
+408 GDADSQAAAIMPQSD
-423 TRRGGYQMPS
+423 SRRGGYQMPS
-433 PDLLADVDQSSQTID
+433 PDLLADVDQSSQKID

-552 DMKLPIAIGRT
+552 DQKLPIAIGRT

-631 LTKLEDA
+631 LTKLEDE
-638 EKYIITDTTKALPV
+638 EKYIITDTNKALPV
-652 LESLCVDMDG
+652 LESLCVDMDE

-816 RQPYPTEPY
+816 RQPYPTVPY

-833 EGAAGAAGVGGGA
+833 EGAAGAAGSGGGGA

-891 CGIVSGQDGSKP
+891 CGIVSAQDGSKP

>member
-1 MGNGNQRQTVPLSN
+1 
-15 AIEREM
+15 
-21 WCAIGVK
+21 
-28 IVTFASSF
+28 
-36 LVRRSP
+36 
-42 RMVRCSRYRL
+42 
-52 PDYYLMATSK
+52 
-62 DKLTKKRST
+62 
-71 KTRKRTNAPGR
+71 
-82 KDSTPSR
+82 
-89 SVGSRMRSWAQGL
+89 MRSWAQGL
-102 QNNIVNKRYGEL
+102 QNNIANKRYGEL

-123 LAFIIYILVACGSYL
+123 LAFIVYILVACGSYL

-160 LPEGIDSSVVE
+160 LPDGIDSSVVE

-227 LLSLWTALALSA
+227 LLSLWMALALST
-239 LQSILGMPTFFRWGG
+239 LQDILGMPTFFRWGG
-254 VYGALWLGKML
+254 AYGARWLGKLL

-271 GVSLTLLV
+271 GVALILLV
-279 TIIILIVVIRY
+279 SIITLVVVLRY

-308 NRRHTT
+308 NRRRTSE
-314 DSSLESIEDETEL
+314 SSLESIEDEKGA
-327 TGGEPTDTNE
+327 TGEEPTETNE
-337 EILPDDEDGDLDTT
+337 EVDPDDEDG
-351 KDEDEEAPL
+351 EPNIDEEAPL
-360 PASSVL
+360 PAPSIL
-366 AAQSASHTTS
+366 AAQSA
-376 QATTNAP
+376 
-383 QARRQSVSTP
+383 RRESVSTP
-393 AEESLEGSVTVTVAQ
+393 AEESLEGGVTVTVAQ
-408 GDADSQAVSVMPQSD
+408 GDADSQAVSVIPQSD

-631 LTKLEDA
+631 LTKLEDE
-638 EKYIITDTTKALPV
+638 EKYIITDTNKALPV

-673 NIAEYNKL
+673 NISEYNKL

-816 RQPYPTEPY
+816 RQPYPTVPY

-833 EGAAGAAGVGGGA
+833 EGAAGGAGSGGGGA

-891 CGIVSGQDGSKP
+891 CGIVSAQDGSKP
-903 RQVLIADETT
+903 RQVLIADEAT

>member
-1 MGNGNQRQTVPLSN
+1 MGNGSQRQAVLRANGIGDVGVMCRWRKIRYLCTSLS
-15 AIEREM
+15 R
-21 WCAIGVK
+21 G
-28 IVTFASSF
+28 SLS
-36 LVRRSP
+36 
-42 RMVRCSRYRL
+42 YH
-52 PDYYLMATSK
+52 YLMATSK
-62 DKLTKKRST
+62 DKSSKKRST
-71 KTRKRTNAPGR
+71 QQSRKRTVTPGGKAR
-82 KDSTPSR
+82 KSTR
-89 SVGSRMRSWAQGL
+89 SVGGRMRSWVRGL
-102 QNNIVNKRYGEL
+102 QSNIVNKRYGEL
-114 ISFILGLIL
+114 VAFIFGLVL
-123 LAFIIYILVACGSYL
+123 AAFIIYLLVACVSYL
-138 MVGSRDQ
+138 FVGARDQ
-145 SIVTELTPWEALTQT
+145 SVVTELTPWEALTQT
-160 LPEGIDSSVVE
+160 LPEGIDESVTE
-171 IQNITRV
+171 IQNVTRV

-191 LGFGSWLLLLFGIVC
+191 LGFGSWLLMLLGFVC
-206 ALRMMRIT
+206 ALRLMRIT
-214 KRGSLIKLCVYTI
+214 RRGSLIKITVYAI
-227 LLSLWTALALSA
+227 LLSLWTALAMAAIQNL
-239 LQSILGMPTFFRWGG
+239 LGMPTFFHWGG
-254 VYGALWLGKML
+254 AYGAVWLGDLL

-271 GVSLTLLV
+271 GVALILLV
-279 TIIILIVVIRY
+279 SIIILIVVIRY

-308 NRRHTT
+308 RRHRTSVEEGDAGDESDT
-314 DSSLESIEDETEL
+314 ATLE
-327 TGGEPTDTNE
+327 
-337 EILPDDEDGDLDTT
+337 
-351 KDEDEEAPL
+351 EDEEPL
-360 PASSVL
+360 DEEIEETSDHSDEAEEDTPLTTPSTVTVP
-366 AAQSASHTTS
+366 SASRPTTRVTGS
-376 QATTNAP
+376 TRSEEP
-383 QARRQSVSTP
+383 Q
-393 AEESLEGSVTVTVAQ
+393 EGTVTVTVAQ

-433 PDLLADVDQSSQTID
+433 PDLLADVDQTSQTVD

-455 EQLIIEKLSDLGI
+455 EQLIVEKLSDLGI
-468 GLEPVEVTI
+468 ALEPVEVTI

-501 DDIAMKVESIGGI
+501 DDIAMKVQSIGGI

-543 ITSQKFITT
+543 ITSQKFIKT
-552 DMKLPIAIGRT
+552 DLKLPIAIGRT

-631 LTKLEDA
+631 LTKLEDE
-638 EKYIITDTTKALPV
+638 EKYIITDTNKALPV
-652 LESLCVDMDG
+652 LESLCVDMDA

-673 NIAEYNKL
+673 NISEYNKL
-681 FRQGHLREEDGFVF
+681 FREGHLREEDGYVF

-768 SRTILDTK
+768 SRTILDTT

-825 LLPEPPAT
+825 LLPEPPAPD
-833 EGAAGAAGVGGGA
+833 GATGGDGYSAGASS
-846 TERDPLFEEVAR
+846 ERDPLFAEVAL
-858 HVVQMQQ
+858 HIVQMQQ

-891 CGIVSGQDGSKP
+891 CGIVSAQDGSKP
-903 RQVLIADETT
+903 RQVLIADEAT
-913 LDQLLDTF
+913 LQQLLDTL

>member
-1 MGNGNQRQTVPLSN
+1 
-15 AIEREM
+15 
-21 WCAIGVK
+21 
-28 IVTFASSF
+28 
-36 LVRRSP
+36 
-42 RMVRCSRYRL
+42 MVRCSRYRL

-62 DKLTKKRST
+62 DKSTKKRST
-71 KTRKRTNAPGR
+71 KSRKRTNASGR
-82 KDSTPSR
+82 KDATPSR
-89 SVGSRMRSWAQGL
+89 SVGSRMRSWAQDL
-102 QNNIVNKRYGEL
+102 QNNIADKRYGEL

-191 LGFGSWLLLLFGIVC
+191 LGFGSWFLLLFGIAC

-214 KRGSLIKLCVYTI
+214 KRGSLIKLCVYAI

-239 LQSILGMPTFFRWGG
+239 LQNILGMPTFFRWGG
-254 VYGALWLGKML
+254 AYGALWLGKML

-279 TIIILIVVIRY
+279 TIITFIVAMRY

-308 NRRHTT
+308 SRRTT
-314 DSSLESIEDETEL
+314 EAERDAVTLERKEEVVDEA
-327 TGGEPTDTNE
+327 NE
-337 EILPDDEDGDLDTT
+337 EQYDTS
-351 KDEDEEAPL
+351 KDEELETSLSDPGVAPSQTEPL
-360 PASSVL
+360 RSSRV
-366 AAQSASHTTS
+366 ATSRPSQESRATSSTT
-376 QATTNAP
+376 
-383 QARRQSVSTP
+383 
-393 AEESLEGSVTVTVAQ
+393 AEESLEGGVTVTVAQ
-408 GDADSQAVSVMPQSD
+408 GDADSQAAAIMPQSD
-423 TRRGGYQMPS
+423 SRRGGYQMPS
-433 PDLLADVDQSSQTID
+433 PDLLADVDQSSQKID

-552 DMKLPIAIGRT
+552 DQKLPIAIGRT

-631 LTKLEDA
+631 LTKLEDE
-638 EKYIITDTTKALPV
+638 EKYIITDTNKALPV

-816 RQPYPTEPY
+816 RQPYPTVPY

-833 EGAAGAAGVGGGA
+833 EGAAGAAGSGGGGA

-891 CGIVSGQDGSKP
+891 CGIVSAQDGSKP

>member
-1 MGNGNQRQTVPLSN
+1 MGNGNQRQAVPLSN

-227 LLSLWTALALSA
+227 LLSLWTALALST
-239 LQSILGMPTFFRWGG
+239 LQDILGMPTFFRWGG
-254 VYGALWLGKML
+254 AYGARWLGKLL

-271 GVSLTLLV
+271 GVALILLV
-279 TIIILIVVIRY
+279 SIIILIVVIRY

-308 NRRHTT
+308 NRRRTSE
-314 DSSLESIEDETEL
+314 SSLESIEDEEEA
-327 TGGEPTDTNE
+327 TGEEPTDTNE
-337 EILPDDEDGDLDTT
+337 EVDPDDEDGEPNI
-351 KDEDEEAPL
+351 DEDEEAPL
-360 PASSVL
+360 PAPSVL
-366 AAQSASHTTS
+366 ASRATS
-376 QATTNAP
+376 QASTNAP
-383 QARRQSVSTP
+383 QARRESVSTP
-393 AEESLEGSVTVTVAQ
+393 AEESLEGGVTVTVAQ
-408 GDADSQAVSVMPQSD
+408 GDADSQAVSVIPQSD

>member
-1 MGNGNQRQTVPLSN
+1 
-15 AIEREM
+15 
-21 WCAIGVK
+21 
-28 IVTFASSF
+28 
-36 LVRRSP
+36 
-42 RMVRCSRYRL
+42 
-52 PDYYLMATSK
+52 
-62 DKLTKKRST
+62 
-71 KTRKRTNAPGR
+71 
-82 KDSTPSR
+82 
-89 SVGSRMRSWAQGL
+89 MRSWAQGL
-102 QNNIVNKRYGEL
+102 QNNIANKRYGEL

-123 LAFIIYILVACGSYL
+123 LAFIVYILVACGSYL

-145 SIVTELTPWEALTQT
+145 SVVTELTPWEALTQT

-227 LLSLWTALALSA
+227 LLSLWMALALST
-239 LQSILGMPTFFRWGG
+239 LQDILGMPPFFRWGG
-254 VYGALWLGKML
+254 AYGARWLGKLL

-271 GVSLTLLV
+271 GVALILLV
-279 TIIILIVVIRY
+279 SIITLVVVLRY

-308 NRRHTT
+308 NRRRTSE
-314 DSSLESIEDETEL
+314 SSLESIEDEKGA
-327 TGGEPTDTNE
+327 TGEEPTETNE
-337 EILPDDEDGDLDTT
+337 EVDPDDEDG
-351 KDEDEEAPL
+351 EPNIDEEAPL
-360 PASSVL
+360 PAPSIL
-366 AAQSASHTTS
+366 AAQSA
-376 QATTNAP
+376 
-383 QARRQSVSTP
+383 RRESVSTP
-393 AEESLEGSVTVTVAQ
+393 AEESLEGGVTVTVAQ
-408 GDADSQAVSVMPQSD
+408 GDADSQAVSVIPQSD

-631 LTKLEDA
+631 LTKLEDE
-638 EKYIITDTTKALPV
+638 EKYIITDTNKALPV

-673 NIAEYNKL
+673 NISEYNKL

-816 RQPYPTEPY
+816 RQPYPTVPY

-833 EGAAGAAGVGGGA
+833 EGAAGGAGSGGGGA

-891 CGIVSGQDGSKP
+891 CGIVSAQDGSKP
-903 RQVLIADETT
+903 RQVLIADEAT